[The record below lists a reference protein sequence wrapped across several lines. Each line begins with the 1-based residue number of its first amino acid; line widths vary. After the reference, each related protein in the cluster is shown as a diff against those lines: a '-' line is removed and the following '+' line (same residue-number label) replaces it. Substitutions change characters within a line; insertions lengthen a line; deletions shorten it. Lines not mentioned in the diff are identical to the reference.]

1 MKRAV
6 SILLSAALLLSAGA
20 CNRTE
25 NQSVQT
31 DGAAS
36 AESAVSQAPS
46 QTAETPS
53 SAPASS
59 RAESPSSVA
68 ESEPASDP
76 AGPAESSVSEAGTAP
91 EDSSVPEAPIAEAPE
106 TAWQPPAYMEAPETV
121 VLGPVRPPQT
131 VQELKAL
138 YSSDGEEGKVAV
150 YVNDGTYPVESLV
163 SMAGVMSGGKAPA
176 NTGLLDDA
184 KVYPAPK
191 DVLEKQKQAPQPEG
205 TEEYTAIEENEFI
218 AASRERL
225 STFAVE
231 SDTASYSNVRRM
243 IAQGSQVPPDA
254 VRIEELINYFRYD
267 YPDPKAGEPFSV
279 TTEIAPC
286 PWNPDTQLLM
296 VGLQAPKVSFES
308 LKPSNLVYLIDVS
321 GSMYSG
327 DKLPLVKRAFRLLT
341 ENLREGDRIS
351 IVTYASG
358 DAVVLEGAKGSD
370 QFEIMSAIE
379 KLNAEGSTYGSK
391 GIETAYRIAQENFI
405 EGGNNRVIL
414 ATDGDLNVGLTTV
427 DELTQLIGEKRESG
441 IFLSVLGFG
450 SGNLKD
456 DRMEAL
462 AKNGN
467 GNYYYIDTLLEA
479 KRVLAEE
486 MGGTLATVAKDVKF
500 QLDFNPRKVKG
511 YRLIGYEN
519 RLLDAADFMDDTKD
533 AGEIGAGHRVTVL
546 YEIADTDS
554 KQKIPG
560 AKQKDGQHPSF
571 GLDNEWATVKIR
583 YKEPDA
589 QASQELD
596 YTVTAAAVKSHMS
609 DNMNFASAVA
619 QVGMLLRRSQYAGS
633 ASYAKVLDQ
642 LGGAAQYEDSYKQEF
657 CLLVELLN
665 SK

>member
-31 DGAAS
+31 DGASS

-68 ESEPASDP
+68 ESEPVSHP
-76 AGPAESSVSEAGTAP
+76 AEPAESSASEAGAAQ
-91 EDSSVPEAPIAEAPE
+91 EESSAPEAPIAEAPE
-106 TAWQPPAYMEAPETV
+106 TAWQPPAYMEVPETV
-121 VLGPVRPPQT
+121 VVGPVRPPQT

-163 SMAGVMSGGKAPA
+163 SMADVMSGGKAPA

-191 DVLEKQKQAPQPEG
+191 DVIEKQKQIPQPEG

-218 AASRERL
+218 AASKERL

-500 QLDFNPRKVKG
+500 QLDFNPHKVKG

-554 KQKIPG
+554 RQKIPG
-560 AKQKDGQHPSF
+560 AVQKDRQHPSF

-589 QASQELD
+589 QASRELD

-609 DNMNFASAVA
+609 ENMNFASAVA

-642 LGGAAQYEDSYKQEF
+642 LGGAAQYEDTYKQEF
-657 CLLVELLN
+657 CLLVELL
-665 SK
+665 SGK